1 MYSGSLLTNKKKS
14 RNVHTIILP
23 NDYNQSNQL
32 NSITPKRDHFNS
44 TQNSYKNSFTSNMEQ
59 NKNYLANYGKG
70 SHHMMFDERL
80 SSLPISAN
88 DIDLGINAIKKRNV
102 GTHNNP
108 HGHYKSDYDS
118 DSGYSNEKN
127 YNSQKNSGFSKLL
140 SIKSSIVSS
149 FGTLSSIISEI
160 LLNKESKGIFVFLV
174 INLAYMFVQLAYGY
188 INNSLGLVSDAIHMF
203 FDCIALA
210 VGLLAAVMSKWP
222 QNRMYTMGYGRIEVL
237 SGLINGCFLM
247 LISISIFW
255 EAITRLINPPEMK
268 TSKLLIVSIG
278 GLLVN
283 LVGIFAF
290 HDHHHGHDH
299 SHDHGHSHSHDHGHG
314 HDHDHHENEN
324 AHDHDHNME
333 GVFLHILADTLG
345 SVGVIVSTLLIKW
358 FGWTGFDPLASI
370 LIAVLIFA
378 SVIPLVRNSMKAML
392 FILPDNIA
400 HQVEDSLN
408 YLTSKDN
415 VSSMSNDL
423 GIIKFNRV
431 QVWCHNG
438 NNEIYGV
445 IAVLVNAKIAAT
457 SALLSKKTD
466 NHVNTHDHS
475 HHNHI
480 HEHSSHE
487 HHHSNDHSHHSHN
500 DNCDHSSLNNSEYPA
515 NEKTRGQIYEGE
527 LTNDILK
534 KIVIRTQVET
544 FGAFK
549 SRIRGLKRLTV
560 QVDLDL

>member
-32 NSITPKRDHFNS
+32 NSIAPKRDHFNS

-108 HGHYKSDYDS
+108 HGHCQSDYDS

-278 GLLVN
+278 GLL
-283 LVGIFAF
+283 
-290 HDHHHGHDH
+290 
-299 SHDHGHSHSHDHGHG
+299 S
-314 HDHDHHENEN
+314 